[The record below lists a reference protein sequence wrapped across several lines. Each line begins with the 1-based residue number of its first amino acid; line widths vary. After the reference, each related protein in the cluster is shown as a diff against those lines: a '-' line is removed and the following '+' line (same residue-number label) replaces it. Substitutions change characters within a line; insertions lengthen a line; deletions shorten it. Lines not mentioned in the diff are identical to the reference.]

1 MRKPQTL
8 MPPVH
13 PGEILREDFM
23 KPLALSINRLALDL
37 HVPATRIGE
46 IVHERRRITA
56 DTALRLARYFHTNPE
71 FWLNLQNFFDLEIER
86 RSGATVEIERQVHPA
101 AVQAS

>member
-8 MPPVH
+8 MPHVH

-86 RSGATVEIERQVHPA
+86 RSGATVEIEHQVHPPG
-101 AVQAS
+101 VQAS

>member
-1 MRKPQTL
+1 MKRSNAL

-13 PGEILREDFM
+13 PGEVLREDFM
-23 KPLALSINRLALDL
+23 KPMRLSINKLALDL

-56 DTALRLARYFHTNPE
+56 DTALGLARYFNTNPE

-86 RSGATVEIERQVHPA
+86 RSGAAVEIERQVHRA